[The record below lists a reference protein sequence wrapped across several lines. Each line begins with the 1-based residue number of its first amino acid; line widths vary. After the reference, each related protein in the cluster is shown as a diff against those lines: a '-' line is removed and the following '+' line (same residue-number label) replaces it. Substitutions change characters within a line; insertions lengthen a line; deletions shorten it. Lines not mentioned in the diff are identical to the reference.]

1 MVQQAGF
8 AITGKDIALDTDDC
22 GDVGTPVGVSELVG
36 RIEDGDGT
44 AFVAVAPFVVTVIG
58 PERRRGF
65 CDPGDLLEQGRLVVL
80 DLGDQRD
87 IGFCCD
93 LEVFF

>member
-1 MVQQAGF
+1 MTSLSRPAQASL
-8 AITGKDIALDTDDC
+8 ALRPAGLLNRPLAT
-22 GDVGTPVGVSELVG
+22 
-36 RIEDGDGT
+36 
-44 AFVAVAPFVVTVIG
+44 FVVTVIG

-80 DLGDQRD
+80 DLDDQRD
-87 IGFCCD
+87 IDFGCD